1 MSTRNLIHLLRPKS
15 IALIGASDHPG
26 HMGQVTWRNLQ
37 NSGFQ
42 GRLFAVNPSHAKL
55 GDAVVYRNVAA
66 LPEAPD
72 LAVIVT
78 PAATVPGI
86 VEELAAKGAKGAVII
101 SAGFSGAEGQALKQ
115 RMLDS
120 ARPGVLRLLGPN
132 CLGLIVP
139 GIGVNAA
146 FAHLMPKSGGL
157 AFLSQSGAILTS
169 VIDWA
174 QPRGIGFSHL
184 VSMGELIDVD
194 FGDMLDYLADD
205 PQTTAILMYME
216 AVTNAR
222 KFMSAARRAARM
234 KPVIVIK
241 AGRHSEAAKAVAS
254 HTGAL
259 AGADA
264 VYDAAFRRAGMLR
277 VYQLDELFTAAQT
290 LALSRMPAG
299 GRLAILTNGGGMGI
313 LATDT
318 LIDQGGELAEL
329 EPATLKKL
337 DGVLPVTWSHGNPV
351 DIIGDAPPERFAAA
365 IEILRQDHNVDAL
378 LVLNCPT
385 AIADPVAAADTV
397 IAALAGSRHCAMTSW
412 IGEATAAMA
421 RQHFEAA
428 GIPTYE
434 TPETAVQA
442 FGHVLQFRR
451 NRELLMEIP
460 PSMPTSF
467 RVALEPVRAIVDQAL
482 TEGREML
489 TGPEALEILGAYLIP
504 TTRAAIAKT
513 PDEAKAIAALM
524 TGPAAVKIL
533 SPDITH
539 KSDIGG
545 VSLGLVGAEAVGQAA
560 EAIIARA
567 RKLRPEAR
575 IVGVTVEPMIR
586 HRDAIELIL
595 GMIDD
600 PQFGP
605 VLLFGHGGVAVERLA
620 DSALALPPLNLK
632 LAQDLMART
641 RVYRLLTGY
650 RNQPKADL
658 DAIAITLVK
667 LSQLIV
673 DIPEI
678 VELDINP
685 LLADPS
691 GVVALDARMRIR
703 PAVLKGAARLAI
715 RPYPR
720 RLEDTVTDEDGKS
733 FMIRPILPED
743 EPEIQALIGRLSPG
757 AIRLRFFAPLKM
769 LSHMDAA
776 RLTQIDYDREMAL
789 VLTDPGPAGKMPIYA
804 VVRLICDPNNERG
817 EYAVVVQDNLTGHG
831 LGTLLMKRIIEYAK
845 ARGIREIVGHVL
857 SENQTMLKL
866 CGQLGFSI
874 ERQEDDMSS
883 VLVRLR
889 LQP

>member
-1 MSTRNLIHLLRPKS
+1 MSTRNLAALLRPAS

-26 HMGQVTWRNLQ
+26 HMGQVTWRNLTG
-37 NSGFQ
+37 SGFQ
-42 GRLFAVNPSHAKL
+42 GRLYAVNPAHDRL
-55 GDAVVYRNVAA
+55 GDVPVYPKVAA

-78 PAATVPGI
+78 PAATVPGLI
-86 VEELAAKGAKGAVII
+86 AELAAKGAKTAVVI
-101 SAGFSGAEGQALKQ
+101 SAGFGGEAGHALRQ
-115 RMLDS
+115 QMLDAAGRS
-120 ARPGVLRLLGPN
+120 GLRILGPN

-139 GIGVNAA
+139 GRGVNAA
-146 FAHLMPKSGGL
+146 FAHIMPKAGGL
-157 AFLSQSGAILTS
+157 GFLSQSGAILTS

-174 QPRGIGFSHL
+174 APRGIGFSHL
-184 VSMGELIDVD
+184 VSMGELADVD

-205 PQTTAILMYME
+205 PHTTAILMYIE

-222 KFMSAARRAARM
+222 RFMSAARRAARV
-234 KPVIVIK
+234 KPVIAIK

-264 VYDAAFRRAGMLR
+264 VYNAAFRRAGMLR
-277 VYQLDELFTAAQT
+277 VYHLDELFAAAQT
-290 LALSRMPAG
+290 LAMSRVPTG
-299 GRLAILTNGGGMGI
+299 GRLAILTNGGGIGI

-318 LIDQGGELAEL
+318 LIDAGGALAEL
-329 EPATLKKL
+329 APDTIAAL
-337 DGVLPVTWSHGNPV
+337 DAVLPQTWSRANPV

-365 IEILRQDHNVDAL
+365 IERLKADRNIDAL
-378 LVLNCPT
+378 LALNCPT
-385 AIADPVAAADTV
+385 AIADPVAAADKV
-397 IAALAGSRHCAMTSW
+397 IEAVSGSRLCVMTSW
-412 IGEATAAMA
+412 IGEATAAEA
-421 RQHFEAA
+421 RRRFTAA

-434 TPETAVQA
+434 TPEAAVRA
-442 FGHVLQFRR
+442 FGHVVEYRR
-451 NRELLMEIP
+451 NRELLMETP

-467 RVALEPVRAIVDQAL
+467 QVDLAPVRALVDKAL
-482 TEGREML
+482 AEGREML
-489 TGPEALEILGAYLIP
+489 TGPEAQEILTAYTVP
-504 TTRAAIAKT
+504 TTRAAVAAT
-513 PDEAKAIAALM
+513 PAEARAIAAQM

-545 VSLGLVGAEAVGQAA
+545 VALGLDGPEAVERAA
-560 EAIIARA
+560 EAILARA
-567 RKLRPEAR
+567 RKLKPEAK
-575 IVGVTVEPMIR
+575 ILGVSIEPMIR
-586 HRDAIELIL
+586 KRDSVELIL
-595 GMIDD
+595 GMTED

-632 LAQDLMART
+632 LAYDLMEKT

-650 RNQPKADL
+650 RNQPRCDI
-658 DAIAITLVK
+658 DAIALTLVK

-673 DIPEI
+673 DVPEI

-685 LLADPS
+685 LLADQH
-691 GVVALDARMRIR
+691 GVVALDARMKVRKT
-703 PAVLKGAARLAI
+703 ALVGGTRLAI

-720 RLEDTVTDEDGKS
+720 RLEGTVEDEGGRQY
-733 FMIRPILPED
+733 MIRPILPED
-743 EPEIQALIGRLSPG
+743 EPEIQALIARLSPR
-757 AIRLRFFAPLKM
+757 AIRLRFFAPLKA

-789 VLTDPGPAGKMPIYA
+789 VLTEPGPAGKMPIYA

-817 EYAVVVQDNLTGHG
+817 EYAVVVQDELTGKG
-831 LGTLLMKRIIEYAK
+831 LGTLLMNKIIDYAK
-845 ARGIREIVGHVL
+845 SRGIGEIIGHVL

-866 CGQLGFSI
+866 CGELGFSI
-874 ERQEDDMSS
+874 EREIDDTSGVM
-883 VLVRLR
+883 VRLKVK
-889 LQP
+889 